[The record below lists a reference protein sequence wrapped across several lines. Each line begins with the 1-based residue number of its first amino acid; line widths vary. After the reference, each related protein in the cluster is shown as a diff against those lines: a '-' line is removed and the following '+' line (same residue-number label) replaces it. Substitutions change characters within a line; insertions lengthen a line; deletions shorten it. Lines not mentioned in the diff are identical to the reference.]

1 MSFPCEKCGKTFNR
15 KDNLTRHLARKI
27 DCTGESLAD
36 KMQALKLEIVSEVKA
51 SIMTEN
57 PKTWTDP
64 ETGLIYD
71 IVNKNNIDLIKVPVN
86 MKVCYKIIPPKRGK
100 KDKKVSV
107 SYEAIVQPKKTK
119 KVKATSLQDDEDV
132 SEETLKVVDTKFI
145 TNLLKRCHQLIYNNN
160 PLGVESPEILHDFT
174 RLLFLVM
181 IQSKLDNSLKTLI
194 DVELYQKL
202 VKVSKKKFLPWM
214 VDKLRVPTLIADSSD
229 IFADDIKIVWHL
241 LSMHPLTKDV
251 FESGGKFKCDLF
263 NLQAILKE
271 LYDHM
276 ADIKFDE
283 LEHDI
288 KGQMFEYFVN
298 EYCQGG
304 GKERGAYFTPR
315 KYCNLMLQLTN
326 ELCPEECKN
335 VETIYDPYMGSGGI
349 LVALDRF
356 KKGELKPEN
365 IYGGERTCNTYMI
378 ALMNLILAKASTCY
392 VRRCDSLADNRGLQ
406 FDWIATNV
414 PFGVTPDTKM
424 ALENPDFTET
434 NYDGDLFDT
443 SDLYNVGKSFKES
456 LFIQHCVNKL
466 AEGGVCSMIV
476 PCGQFL
482 YGRNGLTLRKYIVDN
497 FTLKAVAEVE
507 GGVFK
512 TTSIGTAI
520 LIFTNEGAK
529 HTTDVKFYEIKK
541 DLACYT
547 LKGTVTYEQL
557 KEKKYVLLYKYYEI
571 TKEMDYSYEIK
582 TLGEVCDI
590 TIGFTPSTENTEYYE
605 NGKHIW
611 ISIADMNQFIVNDSK
626 TKITDKAV
634 KGKDKKKIKKGS
646 VLLSFKLSI
655 GKVCIAGCDLYTNE
669 AIAGI
674 IPKDSS
680 INIKFLAYYLKTS
693 NLYEKASGLIG
704 AGNLNYELLQEI
716 QIPVPSLEVQQ
727 IIIDDYEKYQLQI
740 DCIDKLIESSQD
752 LVPVLQRRQLL
763 PLFKSDETKTLGE
776 VCLLENGERITKEN
790 QDGKEK
796 KYHVYGG
803 GDKTFMTDKFNR
815 TGKTCKIGRFG
826 PSEHNCVQI
835 INESYWL
842 TDNGMTIKANDDSLL
857 NEYLWCYLLSRKSQ
871 IYDLS
876 NGSAQGNIDIEQFKE
891 IQIPVPSLEIQQ
903 EIISRCEAT
912 EKQIHDLTVT
922 NIEGPSKNK
931 IYFIEQQK
939 KLFEM

>member
-36 KMQALKLEIVSEVKA
+36 KMQALKLEIVSELKSTIA
-51 SIMTEN
+51 TEN

-71 IVNKNNIDLIKVPVN
+71 IVNKDNIDLIKVPVN

-107 SYEAIVQPKKTK
+107 SYEAVVQPKKTK

-194 DVELYQKL
+194 DVELYRKIAKKEHDEEYLDSDIKQL
-202 VKVSKKKFLPWM
+202 SVK
-214 VDKLRVPTLIADSSD
+214 TLIAAGRGDFEYGVKA
-229 IFADDIKIVWHL
+229 IWHL

-283 LEHDI
+283 LEHDV
-288 KGQMFEYFVN
+288 KGQMFEYFIN

-315 KYCNLMLQLTN
+315 KYINLMLQLTN
-326 ELCPEECKN
+326 ELCSEECKN
-335 VETIYDPYMGSGGI
+335 AEIIYDPYMGSGGI
-349 LVALDRF
+349 LIALDRF
-356 KKGELKPEN
+356 KKGELKPED

-378 ALMNLILAKASTCY
+378 ALMNLILAKASTCS

-414 PFGVTPDTKM
+414 PFGVMPDVKV

-482 YGRNGLTLRKYIVDN
+482 YGRNGLNLRKYIVDN
-497 FTLKAVAEVE
+497 FTLKAVVEVE
-507 GGVFK
+507 GGVFQNAA
-512 TTSIGTAI
+512 IGTAV
-520 LIFTNEGAK
+520 LIFTNEGDK
-529 HTTDVKFYEIKK
+529 HTTEVKFYEIKK

-557 KEKKYVLLYKYYEI
+557 AEKNYVLLYKYYEVK
-571 TKEMDYSYEIK
+571 KEIDYSYEIK
-582 TLGEVCDI
+582 TIGEVCEFI
-590 TIGFTPSTENTEYYE
+590 TGKKHNVSEGEDVYVDGYFPLICSSSTGKVKWLSSYDYE
-605 NGKHIW
+605 GPY
-611 ISIADMNQFIVNDSK
+611 IVFGTGGVANVQVCEKFNVSTD
-626 TKITDKAV
+626 TKILNPA
-634 KGKDKKKIKKGS
+634 S
-646 VLLSFKLSI
+646 
-655 GKVCIAGCDLYTNE
+655 E
-669 AIAGI
+669 
-674 IPKDSS
+674 S
-680 INIKFLAYYLKTS
+680 INIKYVYYFLKANIDIINDKYFKGVTIKHITLE
-693 NLYEKASGLIG
+693 NLQSI
-704 AGNLNYELLQEI
+704 EI
-716 QIPVPSLEVQQ
+716 SIPSLEVQQ
-727 IIIDDYEKYQLQI
+727 IIIDDYEKYQRQI
-740 DCIDKLIESSQD
+740 NCIDKLIESSQD
-752 LVPVLQRRQLL
+752 LVPVLKRRQLL
-763 PLFKSDETKTLGE
+763 PLFKADEVKTLGD
-776 VCLLENGERITKEN
+776 VCEFNSGKFNSSDKMEKGEYPFYSGTMYNPSGRYDKFCFDYDNYIIFIKDGGSEKNATGEGVGLGTPFIVHGKAAATSHQIAIVPNGETLDVNYLYYFLFISKPNIIKLAQFTTN
-790 QDGKEK
+790 LGCISL
-796 KYHVYGG
+796 
-803 GDKTFMTDKFNR
+803 DK
-815 TGKTCKIGRFG
+815 
-826 PSEHNCVQI
+826 
-835 INESYWL
+835 
-842 TDNGMTIKANDDSLL
+842 IKA
-857 NEYLWCYLLSRKSQ
+857 
-871 IYDLS
+871 
-876 NGSAQGNIDIEQFKE
+876 
-891 IQIPVPSLEIQQ
+891 IPIPIPSLEIQK
-903 EIISRCEAT
+903 EIIAKYEI
-912 EKQIHDLTVT
+912 EFT
-922 NIEGPSKNK
+922 NIEVKLTSSVEGPSKNK
-931 IYFIEQQK
+931 IYFTEQQR
-939 KLFEM
+939 KLFEI